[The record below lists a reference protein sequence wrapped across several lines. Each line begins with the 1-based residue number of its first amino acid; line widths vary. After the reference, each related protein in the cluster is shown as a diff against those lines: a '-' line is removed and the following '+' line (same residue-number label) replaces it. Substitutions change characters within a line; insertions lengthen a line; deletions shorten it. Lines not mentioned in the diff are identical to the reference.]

1 MPLERVDRVPD
12 AAEVA
17 ARLATLADGSAAPGS
32 VEGLMADVDALL
44 VGQQDRVYAMCMRF
58 VGNPEHAAE
67 LAQDV
72 MLRAYQKLPGFRGDS
87 RFSTWIL
94 SITRYECLNALRKR
108 GDHLTDDGVI
118 EPTDP
123 QRSVLSSLRTREREE
138 LLRGAARAVLDPIEQ
153 EAVTLRY
160 TEHLP
165 LDEITR
171 TLGLTD
177 ASGARGLLQRCKRK
191 LQRELRRRLAEL
203 GHGSSFIRGSI
214 E

>member
-1 MPLERVDRVPD
+1 
-12 AAEVA
+12 
-17 ARLATLADGSAAPGS
+17 
-32 VEGLMADVDALL
+32 MADVDALL
-44 VGQQDRVYAMCMRF
+44 TAQQDRVYAMCMRF
-58 VGNPEHAAE
+58 VGNPESAAE

-108 GDHLTDDGVI
+108 SDHLTDDGII

-123 QRSVLSSLRTREREE
+123 HRSVLSALRIREREE
-138 LLRGAARAVLDPIEQ
+138 LLRSAAEAALDPLEQ
-153 EAVTLRY
+153 EAVSLRY
-160 TEHLP
+160 TEHMP

-171 TLGLTD
+171 MLGLTD

-203 GHGSSFIRGSI
+203 GHGSSFVRGSVD
-214 E
+214 